1 MQKEQEDLVK
11 IVNTCDDKTFEGIR
25 KMIADERNKYDN
37 VLKLMSERI
46 IAKAYEETKEKN
58 KEKKKATMEEEITI
72 RKGTTSVSSE
82 NPSRTFA
89 VQPLVFGIGP
99 YMLKMQ

>member
-1 MQKEQEDLVK
+1 MK
-11 IVNTCDDKTFEGIR
+11 IVNTCDYKTFEGIH
-25 KMIADERNKYDN
+25 KMVADERNKYDN
-37 VLKLMSERI
+37 VLKLLSERI
-46 IAKAYEETKEKN
+46 KAKAYEETKEKN
-58 KEKKKATMEEEITI
+58 KEKRKATMEEEITF
-72 RKGTTSVSSE
+72 RQGTTSASSE